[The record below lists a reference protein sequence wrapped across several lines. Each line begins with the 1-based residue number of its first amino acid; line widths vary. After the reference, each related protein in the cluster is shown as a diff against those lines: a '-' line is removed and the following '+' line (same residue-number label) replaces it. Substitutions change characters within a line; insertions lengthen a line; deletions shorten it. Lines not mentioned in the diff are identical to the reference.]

1 MGMDDLENEYN
12 FNRQEESD
20 EGDQALAPGGFHGSM
35 VTKDML
41 AQSRKEIAN
50 DINPDHKNDINTK
63 SMKPKGLSLDIEEN
77 SDYES

>member
-1 MGMDDLENEYN
+1 
-12 FNRQEESD
+12 
-20 EGDQALAPGGFHGSM
+20 M

-50 DINPDHKNDINTK
+50 DINPDHEKNEMK
-63 SMKPKGLSLDIEEN
+63 SMKPKGLSLEIEEN

>member
-1 MGMDDLENEYN
+1 
-12 FNRQEESD
+12 
-20 EGDQALAPGGFHGSM
+20 M

-50 DINPDHKNDINTK
+50 DINPDHKNDMNTK

>member
-50 DINPDHKNDINTK
+50 DINPDHEKNDMK
-63 SMKPKGLSLDIEEN
+63 SMKPKGLSLEIEEN